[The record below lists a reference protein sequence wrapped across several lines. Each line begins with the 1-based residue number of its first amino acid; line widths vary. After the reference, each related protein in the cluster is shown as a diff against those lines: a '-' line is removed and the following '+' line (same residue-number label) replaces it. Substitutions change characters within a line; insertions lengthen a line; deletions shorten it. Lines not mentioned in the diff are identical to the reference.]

1 MRRIIG
7 LILII
12 VLTIVAS
19 LAETVR
25 SDLWASFRDYN
36 SPYLADLPAGAAR
49 PPVTQRVV
57 VVLVRGLRLDD
68 SRQMSTLNDLRG
80 RGSDLVIQ
88 QDPPTYRLPA
98 WETLFTG
105 ARAET
110 HGVTTNSS
118 THAGTASSIFS
129 QLQLMGQGSAII
141 GSQALGDVF
150 GNDVQRFELVDNT
163 SVAERDDNAVR
174 LTQEVLNDAANPTH
188 LVCVELTAIEDTLQ
202 NNPVNRQAAISVTDA
217 RIKTL
222 LDMLDLST
230 NVLVVLSDRGL
241 TSRGTD
247 GGAESEVA
255 QTPLVMVGA
264 GITAGSQVVIK
275 AVDVAPT
282 LAALLGVPMPIYAQG
297 EVAVGLITFP
307 TVAAAPVITSTD
319 MLSATDITTDTLAPL
334 PGALWASALQLT
346 TFYEN
351 WSEVIKQP
359 RFAAELL
366 RAEQQSIRDGD
377 TGSYQKFLIDLNA
390 RADAAMKIE
399 LKDEQ
404 MQRLPVVIGTAL
416 FLVALVGALISFRRW
431 QTLAAALVYAV
442 LWYALFTFLREDRF
456 SLSMFA
462 NSDPTLFLTALQR
475 YSAALMVVVCVF
487 VALTTGEHEDGL
499 DAISTVLVT
508 LLLIVCLLMVQAAWF
523 YFQWGFTY
531 TWTLPDSAEF
541 VATLVALTQISA
553 LSIRIVPELP
563 NLPVPLVIACL
574 TLAIYSLLH
583 SRKRPE
589 RYGKLR

>member
-25 SDLWASFRDYN
+25 SNLWASYRDYN
-36 SPYLADLPAGAAR
+36 SPFLADLPAGNAR
-49 PPVTQRVV
+49 PAVAQRVV

-68 SRQMSTLNDLRG
+68 SRQMSTLNDLRS

-110 HGVTTNSS
+110 HGVTTDFSP
-118 THAGTASSIFS
+118 HAGNASSVFS
-129 QLQLMGQGSAII
+129 ELQLTGQGSAII
-141 GSQALGDVF
+141 GSQEIGDAF

-163 SVAERDDNAVR
+163 NIAERDDDALR
-174 LTQEVLNDAANPTH
+174 LTQEVLHDAANPTS

-202 NNPVNRQAAISVTDA
+202 NNPANKQAAMSVTNT
-217 RIKTL
+217 RLKTL
-222 LDMLDLST
+222 LEMLDLNT
-230 NVLVVLSDRGL
+230 NALVIVSDRGL

-247 GGAESEVA
+247 GGAEAEVA

-264 GITAGSQVVIK
+264 GVAAGNQAVLK
-275 AVDVAPT
+275 AIDVAPT
-282 LAALLGVPMPIYAQG
+282 LAALLGTPMPVYAQG
-297 EVAVGLITFP
+297 EVAAGTLNFP
-307 TVAAAPVITSTD
+307 QTNSVVITSSDT
-319 MLSATDITTDTLAPL
+319 LSATNITTDTLAPL
-334 PGALWASALQLT
+334 PSALWASAMQLT

-366 RAEQQSIRDGD
+366 RAQQQAIRDGD
-377 TGSYQKFLIDLNA
+377 NTAYQKFLIDLNA
-390 RADAAMKIE
+390 RADAAQKAE
-399 LKDEQ
+399 LKGEQ
-404 MQRLPVVIGTAL
+404 VERLPVLIGTVL

-431 QTLAAALVYAV
+431 QSLVAALVYLV
-442 LWYALFTFLREDRF
+442 LWYALFAFLRGDAF

-462 NSDPTLFLTALQR
+462 SSDPTAFLTSLQR
-475 YSAALMVVVCVF
+475 YSAALMLVVCVF

-499 DAISTVLVT
+499 EAISTVLVT
-508 LLLIVCLLMVQAAWF
+508 LLLIVCLLVVQSAWF
-523 YFQWGFTY
+523 YYQAGFSY
-531 TWTLPDSAEF
+531 TWTLPDSAQL
-541 VATLVALTQISA
+541 VTTLIALTQISA

-583 SRKRPE
+583 GRRRQE
-589 RYGKLR
+589 RYGRLR

>member
-19 LAETVR
+19 LAETMR
-25 SDLWASFRDYN
+25 SNLWASYRDYN
-36 SPYLADLPAGAAR
+36 SPFLADLPAGNAR
-49 PPVTQRVV
+49 PAVAQRVV

-68 SRQMSTLNDLRG
+68 SRQMSTLNDLRS
-80 RGSDLVIQ
+80 RGSDLVVQ

-110 HGVTTNSS
+110 HGVTTDFSP
-118 THAGTASSIFS
+118 HAGNASSIFS
-129 QLQLMGQGSAII
+129 ELQLTGQGSAII
-141 GSQALGDVF
+141 GSQEIGDVF

-163 SVAERDDNAVR
+163 NIAERDDDALR
-174 LTQEVLNDAANPTH
+174 LTQEVLHDAANPTS
-188 LVCVELTAIEDTLQ
+188 LVCVELTAIEETLQ
-202 NNPVNRQAAISVTDA
+202 NNPANKQAAMSVTNT
-217 RIKTL
+217 RLKTL
-222 LDMLDLST
+222 LEMLDLST
-230 NVLVVLSDRGL
+230 NALVIVSDRGL

-255 QTPLVMVGA
+255 QTPLVMAGA
-264 GITAGSQVVIK
+264 GVAAGNQALLK
-275 AVDVAPT
+275 AIDVAPT
-282 LAALLGVPMPIYAQG
+282 LAALLGTPMPVYAQG
-297 EVAVGLITFP
+297 EVAAGSLNFP
-307 TVAAAPVITSTD
+307 QTNSVVITSSDT
-319 MLSATDITTDTLAPL
+319 LSATNITTDTLAPL
-334 PGALWASALQLT
+334 PSALWASAMQLT

-366 RAEQQSIRDGD
+366 RAQQQAIRDGD
-377 TGSYQKFLIDLNA
+377 STAYQKFLIDLNA
-390 RADAAMKIE
+390 RADAAQKTE

-404 MQRLPVVIGTAL
+404 MKRLPVLIGTAL
-416 FLVALVGALISFRRW
+416 FLIALVGALISFRRW
-431 QTLAAALVYAV
+431 QSLLAAFVYVV
-442 LWYALFTFLREDRF
+442 LWYALFAFLRGDAF

-462 NSDPTLFLTALQR
+462 GSDPTVFLTSLQR
-475 YSAALMVVVCVF
+475 YSAALMLVVCVF
-487 VALTTGEHEDGL
+487 VALTTGQHEDGL
-499 DAISTVLVT
+499 EAISTVLVT
-508 LLLIVCLLMVQAAWF
+508 LLLIVCLLVVQAAWF
-523 YFQWGFTY
+523 YFQAGFGY
-531 TWTLPDSAEF
+531 TWTLPDSAQL
-541 VATLVALTQISA
+541 VTTLIALTQISA

-583 SRKRPE
+583 SRRRQE
-589 RYGKLR
+589 RYGRLR

>member
-7 LILII
+7 LVLII

-25 SDLWASFRDYN
+25 SNLWASYRDYN
-36 SPYLADLPAGAAR
+36 SPYLADLPAGTAR
-49 PPVTQRVV
+49 QPVTQRVV

-80 RGSDLVIQ
+80 RGSDLVVQ

-110 HGVTTNSS
+110 HGVTTNFS
-118 THAGTASSIFS
+118 THAGTASSVFS
-129 QLQLMGQGSAII
+129 ELQLTGQGSAII

-163 SVAERDDNAVR
+163 NVAERDDDAIR

-202 NNPVNRQAAISVTDA
+202 NNPVNRQAAISVTDT

-222 LDMLDLST
+222 LDTLDLST
-230 NVLVVLSDRGL
+230 NALVILSDRGL

-255 QTPLVMVGA
+255 QTPLVMAGA
-264 GITAGSQVVIK
+264 GIAPGSQAMIK
-275 AVDVAPT
+275 AIDVAPT
-282 LAALLGVPMPIYAQG
+282 LAALLGTPMPIYAQG
-297 EVAVGLITFP
+297 ETAVSALSFP
-307 TVAAAPVITSTD
+307 QTTSVVITATD
-319 MLSATDITTDTLAPL
+319 TLSATDITTDTLAPL
-334 PGALWASALQLT
+334 PSALWASALQLT

-366 RAEQQSIRDGD
+366 RAQQQSIRDGD
-377 TGSYQKFLIDLNA
+377 AGSYQKFLIDLNA
-390 RADAAMKIE
+390 RADAAMKTE
-399 LKDEQ
+399 QKDEQ

-431 QTLAAALVYAV
+431 QTLVAALAYAV
-442 LWYALFTFLREDRF
+442 LWYALFTFLRDDRF

-487 VALTTGEHEDGL
+487 VALTTGQHEDGL
-499 DAISTVLVT
+499 EAIATVLVT

-531 TWTLPDSAEF
+531 TWLLPDSAEF

-574 TLAIYSLLH
+574 TLAVYSLLH

>member
-7 LILII
+7 LVLII

-19 LAETVR
+19 LAETAR
-25 SDLWASFRDYN
+25 SDLWVSFRDYN
-36 SPYLADLPAGAAR
+36 SPYLADLPAGNAR

-68 SRQMSTLNDLRG
+68 SRQMSTLNDLRA
-80 RGSDLVIQ
+80 RGSDLVVQ

-110 HGVTTNSS
+110 HGVTTDFS
-118 THAGTASSIFS
+118 THAGNASSLFS
-129 QLQLMGQGSAII
+129 ELQLTGQGSAII

-163 SVAERDDNAVR
+163 NVAERDDDAIR
-174 LTQEVLNDAANPTH
+174 LTQKVLNDAANPTH

-202 NNPVNRQAAISVTDA
+202 NNPANRQAAISVTDA

-222 LDMLDLST
+222 LDTLDMNT
-230 NVLVVLSDRGL
+230 NALVILSDRGL

-255 QTPLVMVGA
+255 QTPLVMTGVGIA
-264 GITAGSQVVIK
+264 AGSQAIIK
-275 AVDVAPT
+275 AIDVAPT
-282 LAALLGVPMPIYAQG
+282 LAALLGTPMPLYAQG
-297 EVAVGLITFP
+297 ETAVSALSFP
-307 TVAAAPVITSTD
+307 QTSPVVISATD
-319 MLSATDITTDTLAPL
+319 TLSATAITTDTLAPL

-366 RAEQQSIRDGD
+366 RAQQQSIRDGD
-377 TGSYQKFLIDLNA
+377 VDSYQKFLIDLNA
-390 RADAAMKIE
+390 RADAAMKSQ

-431 QTLAAALVYAV
+431 QTLVAALVYAV

-462 NSDPTLFLTALQR
+462 DSDPTQFLTALQR

-487 VALTTGEHEDGL
+487 VALTTGNHEDGL

-523 YFQWGFTY
+523 YFQWGFAY
-531 TWTLPDSAEF
+531 TWLLPDSAEF

-574 TLAIYSLLH
+574 TLAVYSLLH

>member
-7 LILII
+7 LVLII

-25 SDLWASFRDYN
+25 SNLWASYRDYN
-36 SPYLADLPAGAAR
+36 SPYLADLPAGTAR
-49 PPVTQRVV
+49 QPVTQRVV

-80 RGSDLVIQ
+80 RGSDLVVQ
-88 QDPPTYRLPA
+88 QDPPTYRLSA

-110 HGVTTNSS
+110 HGVTTNFS
-118 THAGTASSIFS
+118 THAGTASSVFS
-129 QLQLMGQGSAII
+129 ELQLTGQGSAII

-163 SVAERDDNAVR
+163 NVAERDDDAIR

-202 NNPVNRQAAISVTDA
+202 NNPVNRQAAISVTDT

-222 LDMLDLST
+222 LDTLDLST
-230 NVLVVLSDRGL
+230 NALVILSDRGL

-255 QTPLVMVGA
+255 QTPLVMAGA
-264 GITAGSQVVIK
+264 GIAPGSQAMIK
-275 AVDVAPT
+275 AIDVAPT
-282 LAALLGVPMPIYAQG
+282 LAALLGTPMPIYAQG
-297 EVAVGLITFP
+297 ETAVSALSFP
-307 TVAAAPVITSTD
+307 QTTSVVITATD
-319 MLSATDITTDTLAPL
+319 TLSATDITTDTLAPL
-334 PGALWASALQLT
+334 PSALWASALQLT
-346 TFYEN
+346 TLYEN

-366 RAEQQSIRDGD
+366 RAQQQTIRDGD
-377 TGSYQKFLIDLNA
+377 ASSYQKFLIDLNA
-390 RADAAMKIE
+390 RADAAMKAE
-399 LKDEQ
+399 QKDEQ

-431 QTLAAALVYAV
+431 QTLVAALAYAV
-442 LWYALFTFLREDRF
+442 LWYAVFTFLRDDHF

-462 NSDPTLFLTALQR
+462 NSDPTQFLTALQR

-487 VALTTGEHEDGL
+487 VALTTGQHEDGL
-499 DAISTVLVT
+499 EAIATVLVT
-508 LLLIVCLLMVQAAWF
+508 LLLIMCLLVVQAAWF

-531 TWTLPDSAEF
+531 TWLLPDSAEF

-574 TLAIYSLLH
+574 TLAVYSLLH